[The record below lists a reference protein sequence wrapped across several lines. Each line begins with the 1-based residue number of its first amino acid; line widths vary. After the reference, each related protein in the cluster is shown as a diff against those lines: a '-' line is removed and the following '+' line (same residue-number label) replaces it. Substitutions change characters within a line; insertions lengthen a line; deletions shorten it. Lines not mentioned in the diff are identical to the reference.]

1 METLRTSHV
10 TKSRAIVLTLAGII
24 TAILCALALIN
35 DSYSTGEDGSRSSR
49 FIKTASVPNFS
60 AFVTPVSK
68 IMENAVLTSINP
80 K

>member
-1 METLRTSHV
+1 MKTTLTSNV

-24 TAILCALALIN
+24 TAILCAMALIN
-35 DSYSTGEDGSRSSR
+35 DSYTNEGEGSRSSQ
-49 FIKTASVPNFS
+49 FIKTTSVPNLS

-68 IMENAVLTSINP
+68 IMENAVLASVNP